1 MRMSA
6 AFNLFQNTVVVVIF
20 LIAAGCVNLEEVQKF
35 SEQSAALSSSNEIT
49 GYLDKGADRRA
60 SLEEANSS
68 LLYSLNC
75 TEYSVRQARIQ
86 KKKVS
91 EITCPPLLVVPPFP
105 AGLNEENKESIE
117 SLHVV
122 VSNYMAKLAVL
133 SGSDVVS
140 VDKNTDDLVSNLNKL
155 PYTAES
161 ASKEEKEKR
170 NAAYGAMIKLV
181 SIPLDLWRQHEL
193 KRIIQENDESIGVL
207 AELLASVLRD
217 QAGKIDSESK
227 VVSNWY
233 NLVDRVF
240 PSDTLE
246 GVLFV
251 KNERDA
257 KLAEISTRKKAAE
270 VYSDA
275 LLEIKQTHHKLATE
289 SGTLDSDS
297 GKQIVEYVKAA
308 REKVVAARK
317 QYDEA
322 FKGESSK

>member
-1 MRMSA
+1 MSA
-6 AFNLFQNTVVVVIF
+6 IFNVFRNALVVVLFSIT
-20 LIAAGCVNLEEVQKF
+20 AGCVNLEEVQKF
-35 SEQSAALSSSNEIT
+35 TEQSAALSSSNEIT
-49 GYLDKGADRRA
+49 GYLDKGAARRA
-60 SLEEANSS
+60 KLEETNNS
-68 LLYSLNC
+68 LLYSVNC
-75 TEYSVRQARIQ
+75 DEYSSRQARIQ
-86 KKKVS
+86 KKKKS
-91 EITCPPLLVVPPFP
+91 EITCPPLLTVPPFP
-105 AGLNEENKESIE
+105 AGLNEDNKKSIA

-122 VSNYMAKLAVL
+122 ISDYMAKLAVL

-140 VDKNTDDLVSNLNKL
+140 LDKSTDELVSNLNKL

-170 NAAYGAMIKLV
+170 NAAYGAMVKLI

-193 KRIIQENDESIGVL
+193 KRIIQENDESIGTL
-207 AELLASVLRD
+207 ANLLASILRD

-233 NLVDRVF
+233 NLADSTF
-240 PSDTLE
+240 PADTLE
-246 GVLFV
+246 GALYV

-257 KLAEISTRKKAAE
+257 KLAEISSKKKAAE
-270 VYSDA
+270 AYSEA
-275 LLEIKQTHHKLATE
+275 LLEIKNTHHKLATE
-289 SGTLDSDS
+289 SGSLDSDS
-297 GKQIVEYVKAA
+297 GKQIIEYVKAA